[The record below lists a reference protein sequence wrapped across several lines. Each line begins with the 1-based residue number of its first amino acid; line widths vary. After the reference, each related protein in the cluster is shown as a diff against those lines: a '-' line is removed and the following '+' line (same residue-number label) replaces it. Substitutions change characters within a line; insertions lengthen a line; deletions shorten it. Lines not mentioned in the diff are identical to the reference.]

1 MISFVWAV
9 LMLALWL
16 VAVPFML
23 GAPFAGKLG
32 KGSALVCGYMVM
44 WAVFQVLCVGFIL
57 TTGSFDQVVYSFAGL
72 TLAASFVIL
81 IGLLKKSASGKKSRE
96 KSALLHP
103 EAKQEQQETGHRL
116 LRGALGRLSLEEKIV
131 WGLFF
136 AILLFQ
142 LVMSVG
148 MAFADGDDAFY
159 IPISVATE
167 SSGTMYRTIPYTG
180 ESTLLDIR
188 HGLAPFPAWIA
199 FLSRVSGVHATIL
212 AQSILGGVLL
222 IVCYLIYWQMGKLL
236 FSEKKEGIPY
246 FLLLTAILFLVG
258 NTSFYTAETFLVTRT
273 SQGKAVLAALVLP
286 FAIWCLL
293 ELSWEYEKKQEK
305 SRERIRA
312 ISVLLLADSLAAC
325 LCSTLGT
332 FLCGALVGVSGL
344 VLTVKH
350 RNFKILLR
358 VVCFIAPSAVYAL
371 LYLILQ

>member
-16 VAVPFML
+16 FAVPLML

-72 TLAASFVIL
+72 TLAASFGIL
-81 IGLLKKSASGKKSRE
+81 AGLLKKAAAGKKSRE
-96 KSALLHP
+96 KSALQP
-103 EAKQEQQETGHRL
+103 EAKQGQQETGHGK

-142 LVMSVG
+142 LVMSVS

-188 HGLAPFPAWIA
+188 HGLAPFPVWIA

-222 IVCYLIYWQMGKLL
+222 LVCYLIYWQMGKLL

-293 ELSWEYEKKQEK
+293 GLSGEYEKKQEK

-332 FLCGALVGVSGL
+332 FLCGVLVGVSGL

-350 RNFKILLR
+350 RNLKILLR
-358 VVCFIAPSAVYAL
+358 AVCMIAPSAVYAL

>member
-16 VAVPFML
+16 FAVPLML

-72 TLAASFVIL
+72 TLAASFGIL
-81 IGLLKKSASGKKSRE
+81 AGLLKKAAAGKKSRE
-96 KSALLHP
+96 KSALQP
-103 EAKQEQQETGHRL
+103 EAKQGQQETGHGK
-116 LRGALGRLSLEEKIV
+116 LRGALGSLSLEEKIV

-142 LVMSVG
+142 LFMSVS

-188 HGLAPFPAWIA
+188 HGLAPFPVWIA

-222 IVCYLIYWQMGKLL
+222 LVCYLIYWQMGKLL

-293 ELSWEYEKKQEK
+293 GLSGEYEKKQEK

-350 RNFKILLR
+350 RNLKILLR
-358 VVCFIAPSAVYAL
+358 AVCMIAPSAVYAL

>member
-1 MISFVWAV
+1 MISFIWAV

-16 VAVPFML
+16 FAVPFML

-72 TLAASFVIL
+72 TLAASFGIL
-81 IGLLKKSASGKKSRE
+81 IGLWKKAMAEKKNRE
-96 KSALLHP
+96 KSAGLQP
-103 EAKQEQQETGHRL
+103 ETKQGQQETGHGK
-116 LRGALGRLSLEEKIV
+116 LRGAFGSLSLEEKIV

-142 LVMSVG
+142 LVMSVS

-188 HGLAPFPAWIA
+188 HGLAPFPVWIA
-199 FLSRVSGVHATIL
+199 FLSRVSGIHATIL

-222 IVCYLIYWQMGKLL
+222 MVCYLIYWQIGKLL

-293 ELSWEYEKKQEK
+293 GLSGEYEKKQEK

-358 VVCFIAPSAVYAL
+358 AVCFIAPSAVYAL

>member
-16 VAVPFML
+16 FAVPLML

-72 TLAASFVIL
+72 TLAASFGIL
-81 IGLLKKSASGKKSRE
+81 AGLLKKAAAGKKSRE
-96 KSALLHP
+96 KSALQP
-103 EAKQEQQETGHRL
+103 EAKQGQQETGHGK

-142 LVMSVG
+142 LVMSVS

-188 HGLAPFPAWIA
+188 HGLAPFPVWIA

-222 IVCYLIYWQMGKLL
+222 LVCYLIYWQMGKLL

-293 ELSWEYEKKQEK
+293 ELSGEYEKKQEK

-332 FLCGALVGVSGL
+332 FLCGVLVGVSGL

-350 RNFKILLR
+350 RNLKILLR
-358 VVCFIAPSAVYAL
+358 AVCMIAPSAVYAL